1 MHFGHQVES
10 LSGPIFDFNMINIL
24 NEYNFDVIFRVN
36 AGKPSEFK
44 KKNTRFIS
52 WVKNLSVI
60 KSFLNNY
67 NQNDIIYT
75 IEKEKKKIKD
85 LNIKNLYPAAS
96 FSKNHISNLDKNN
109 NSNHHYLQNI
119 DISHIGNE
127 SLFDIYDGQQKIKQ
141 EKALEIF
148 HQLNE
153 ITNFLANFSLS
164 FKTSFFGLIA
174 PSDKYLKNTKFEFH
188 GPIKNYNLFFE
199 IFKRSKI
206 NLINEN
212 HDFDFNTKIFNILST
227 QGLIMFDK
235 VRQKKLIKKMNDLGF
250 FDTESL
256 ICYDEKKESEK
267 IFHEFLSDNQK
278 RLTIGK
284 KAQKIIGS
292 FHTYKNRAKQIL
304 DNLM

>member
-1 MHFGHQVES
+1 MDQ
-10 LSGPIFDFNMINIL
+10 LKIIIF
-24 NEYNFDVIFRVN
+24 
-36 AGKPSEFK
+36 
-44 KKNTRFIS
+44 
-52 WVKNLSVI
+52 
-60 KSFLNNY
+60 
-67 NQNDIIYT
+67 
-75 IEKEKKKIKD
+75 
-85 LNIKNLYPAAS
+85 
-96 FSKNHISNLDKNN
+96 
-109 NSNHHYLQNI
+109 
-119 DISHIGNE
+119 
-127 SLFDIYDGQQKIKQ
+127 
-141 EKALEIF
+141 
-148 HQLNE
+148 
-153 ITNFLANFSLS
+153 
-164 FKTSFFGLIA
+164 
-174 PSDKYLKNTKFEFH
+174 
-188 GPIKNYNLFFE
+188 FFE

-267 IFHEFLSDNQK
+267 IFHEFFSDNQK